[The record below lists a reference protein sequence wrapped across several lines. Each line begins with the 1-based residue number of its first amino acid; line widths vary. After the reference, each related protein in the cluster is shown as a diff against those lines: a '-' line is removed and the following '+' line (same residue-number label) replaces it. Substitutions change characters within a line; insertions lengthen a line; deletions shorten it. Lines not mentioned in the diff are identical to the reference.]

1 MPTPPNR
8 ATQQDNFRKILLA
21 IPKNLSRMST
31 ILLAGE
37 EFTPDTLVQFFQ
49 EQIAL
54 LDDATNTKALLAQKV
69 AAIKANKTTRGPV
82 LKAFNNFVLGCFE
95 TQPATLAEFTVVAR
109 KVPTVP
115 ANIKALAVAKHK
127 ATREAR
133 HTMGKRQR
141 EAVKGIVPEAIL
153 AVLAPAKATPAT
165 GVAPDVAP
173 SGDVITS
180 PGART
185 GTP

>member
-1 MPTPPNR
+1 MATPTNR

-37 EFTPDTLVQFFQ
+37 EFTPETLVQFFEQ
-49 EQIAL
+49 QIAL
-54 LDDATNTKALLAQKV
+54 LDDATTAKAVLAQKV
-69 AAIKANKTTRGPV
+69 AAIKANKATKGPV
-82 LKAFNNFVLGCFE
+82 LKAFNNLVLSAFE
-95 TQPATLAEFTVVAR
+95 TQPATLAEFNVVAR

-115 ANIKALAVAKHK
+115 TNIKALAVAKHK

-141 EAVKGIVPEAIL
+141 EAVKGTVPEAVL
-153 AVLAPAKATPAT
+153 AVLAPDPKPSAAPAGPT
-165 GVAPDVAP
+165 
-173 SGDVITS
+173 TE
-180 PGART
+180 
-185 GTP
+185 